1 MLGSDS
7 GSSDLSEASSLSSD
21 NSSGSEA
28 DIKHT
33 THQQQRPPKKSR
45 VVLPYPHPSAPA
57 VPSISPSTAAPLS
70 RPAPSTLQQPYPYA
84 PQGPS
89 RQLQPK
95 YHSSSSSSGS
105 DSGSGSGNS
114 SGEDSTDLD
123 DDGNHGQ
130 GKRPPQHIRT
140 SNKYPSK
147 AALLQ
152 QQQSRKDATA
162 KKPKHEKNAPIS
174 LSDSLPVYSQEIM
187 DGSMMATAAARSG
200 VTVSSRGR
208 GRGRGRASLA
218 GHGSRKHDTS
228 GATVIDFDA
237 YSPPPEDF
245 VPPPTPVQLIQRV
258 QHVQPLQSIQHIR
271 PIQPIQPVQHI
282 QPAQPVQSVQHIPVS
297 TPAVSITS
305 APIAP
310 AQARKKKDAPT
321 ERPVAKGAKSG
332 SGSKPKAGAKKV
344 GRPKM
349 VSKDVYCICRG
360 PYDGVEFMIACD
372 RCEEWFHG
380 RCIGM
385 KPQEAKKSNHYYCD
399 TCQRIRRMFGV
410 TSVPQEPVTP
420 SNPKAPRKKSADK
433 RVEKQSKKVEE
444 SLPKLKLKTS
454 AGTAQAHNSGSSY
467 YPVDNTSAGG
477 VYSTSNVYRA
487 SEAAQVQAQQSFP
500 VKQTNLHPIKAPKSK
515 PTVVYQDRPAT
526 NVAHLGQTSN
536 LIIQATPVPPT
547 YNGNSAPGRPFSS
560 TPAVYDDDEDED
572 VCPVCED
579 QCTCNNDGDMG
590 MTSVPVSTR
599 ATPEV
604 SEAHSMSAIKVPFQ
618 PNLGSVAA
626 SLYNHPEPMDHPSI
640 DIEDDDDEVY
650 SDDAFQVSQKNPM
663 VTPTSQRRPSILQ
676 RSGKGMG
683 KMPSLMQ
690 SSKKTHHSHRSQGK
704 SLKSSKASKHMY
716 KHSRASSGSGDSDSF
731 SEDDEKGGAISGS
744 RRYSYVSDENDFGL
758 HAARYGSGS
767 DDVVAGDDLLSMDS
781 TSSLSEFEDEATQ
794 DPAEQSSLMQ
804 SGDHHL
810 PRETPANRLTSGKGY
825 SKFRAV
831 VPTDESSALVIKP
844 VVVTKKRG
852 PGRPK
857 KPKVPLVVSREDEH
871 ALYTPAVISRK
882 VAEPNSQKRG
892 STKTA
897 RSSKTKVEFPF
908 IAYDPDVA
916 EDVKSL
922 NTAEHAGDDATV
934 DALESV
940 TPIPDSTATTFF
952 VDEDIF
958 GDGDLSDELSGD
970 LSDIMSE
977 DLDDLSDDGLGFT
990 SSDAEDNTSNGS
1002 SPREFN
1008 YSEMEEQDESLV
1020 DSDSSINSI
1029 TSEESDSSDPDTE
1042 SDVEPHFQEYSEMDE
1057 LSGHEGS
1064 EDLIDDEELMRL
1076 EEQERL
1082 YLAKAQLLHDVFSED
1097 DSDPGRN
1104 PFESSEDEDDDGDDE
1119 RSFEGEEGMYSDEF
1133 YEDDYY
1139 EDEYD
1144 DMDENAI
1151 LEQLQG
1157 TQAEM
1162 QALLM
1167 IPPEQ
1172 QEQLLLLQH
1181 YAETHRLQQEQLQQ
1195 KAQELGQ
1202 PISDQAQSHLSPDDS
1217 QISGILSA
1225 AGLLPQFD
1233 VNVPDLDA
1241 VSEQL
1246 AASLANSLASSMAEK
1261 IASGQP
1267 EDTPLFPTTMQDISQ
1282 IGHMDATTVDAATP
1296 SDGSG
1301 LPTTILNVSPVSPES
1316 VTSEA
1321 SITIWNVPL
1330 PSSPSS
1336 VNTTSAS
1343 IPTPAN
1349 TPTPPGTTAVVS
1361 PSLPS
1366 TSEDGHSQQASNSSS
1381 ELSIA
1386 IGTQDSADSLAS
1398 SLDKSPTKI
1407 QYLPN
1412 SPSYKPLTSIMP
1424 TPVIGGRQVQ
1434 PILPK
1439 LGPGETTADGILAR
1453 TRLQTGDPSVFK
1465 EAAQRA
1471 LGSLQPE
1478 NGAKRTPS
1486 QENTPTGDTT
1496 DDASP
1501 AMHSAE
1507 FRKRK
1512 VDEQKANEVVL
1523 VNGKRRRLST
1533 APVKSHL
1540 KAGNATE
1547 SHDTFPAFSSEI
1559 TESLAA
1565 LINSTAASSLSVT
1578 PSTKD
1583 FSTTSASMSP
1593 TVSSATEMNV
1603 LSSTIATASAGMT
1616 VADYDFSKASMPFID
1631 PAARIIASSSMQMPP
1646 HANPSR
1652 GRKFSLKGKEPRHSE
1667 AVVLPMD
1674 DLLDTSA
1681 LYGRSSSRSPS
1692 PGRGAGEGDGDS
1704 EMSQS
1709 MKDLN
1714 RWERV
1719 PIGTFRRSRRPSSS
1733 YVGLQGALK
1742 FGNVTMPT
1750 TLLADHQQHQQQ
1762 LAQESHRL
1770 HRRTAG
1776 VRKHR
1781 SSSSA
1786 SDIMS
1791 SMHRSEGRGE
1801 GSNTH
1806 RSMLDRQLQGPHRA
1820 RTATVSSTTQTPPS
1834 VHAGMLMEDL
1844 AGFGSPDAAHR
1855 ALGTKFPMQRSQSS
1869 LGSLEG
1875 SLMRHPGPSHPLT
1888 GEPMRRRRRAGSNL
1902 SHGQRPGVRLAR
1914 SNSSSGHSQQ
1924 HTALGVTGL
1933 DMALHHAAGLG
1944 IGMAGLAGSG
1954 VPHSKASAHPN
1965 ISIQTSGLQ
1974 DLMTDSSQLPS
1985 SACPTPLHSP
1995 LFSATNASGT
2005 VHHHGSGELIVSSA
2019 QPGKMVGLGGRD
2031 NIVSHLDLD
2040 IGKEM
2045 EGFEGRLATKPKAAE
2060 EKPLVKLESSNQ
2072 PSQLEDEDVDVDIE
2086 DEDGE
2091 ASLKAVLL
2099 NATF

>member
-28 DIKHT
+28 DIKDALH
-33 THQQQRPPKKSR
+33 QQRPPKQNR
-45 VVLPYPHPSAPA
+45 PGR
-57 VPSISPSTAAPLS
+57 SIQ
-70 RPAPSTLQQPYPYA
+70 R
-84 PQGPS
+84 
-89 RQLQPK
+89 K

-114 SGEDSTDLD
+114 SGDDSTDLD

-130 GKRPPQHIRT
+130 GKRPPQHIRLST
-140 SNKYPSK
+140 KYPSK
-147 AALLQ
+147 AAFLQ

-162 KKPKHEKNAPIS
+162 KKLKHDKNAPIS

-187 DGSMMATAAARSG
+187 NGSMMATAAARNGATISG
-200 VTVSSRGR
+200 RGR
-208 GRGRGRASLA
+208 GRGRGRAPLA

-237 YSPPPEDF
+237 SSPPPEES
-245 VPPPTPVQLIQRV
+245 VPPTPVQHAQL
-258 QHVQPLQSIQHIR
+258 
-271 PIQPIQPVQHI
+271 IQPIQHI
-282 QPAQPVQSVQHIPVS
+282 QPVQYIQPVQPVPPVQPAPV
-297 TPAVSITS
+297 PVLAVSI
-305 APIAP
+305 APFPIALAP
-310 AQARKKKDAPT
+310 ARKKKDTLT
-321 ERPVAKGAKSG
+321 ERPVAKVAKTG

-344 GRPKM
+344 GRPKTI
-349 VSKDVYCICRG
+349 SKDVYCICRG

-410 TSVPQEPVTP
+410 TSAPQESVAPP
-420 SNPKAPRKKSADK
+420 KPKAPRKKSADK
-433 RVEKQSKKVEE
+433 RPEKQSKKAEG

-454 AGTAQAHNSGSSY
+454 AGTAQAHNPGSSY
-467 YPVDNTSAGG
+467 YSVDSTLGGGIHLASNAYRVSEPV
-477 VYSTSNVYRA
+477 
-487 SEAAQVQAQQSFP
+487 QVQAQQSFP
-500 VKQTNLHPIKAPKSK
+500 AKQSNLPTKTPKSK
-515 PTVVYQDRPAT
+515 PTVVYQDRSAT
-526 NVAHLGQTSN
+526 SVTHLGQSSN
-536 LIIQATPVPPT
+536 PMTQVAPVPSSD
-547 YNGNSAPGRPFSS
+547 NGNGAPDRPFSSFPS

-590 MTSVPVSTR
+590 MASGSVSTR
-599 ATPEV
+599 ASPEV
-604 SEAHSMSAIKVPFQ
+604 NEVHSMSAIKVPFQ
-618 PNLGSVAA
+618 PNLGSMT
-626 SLYNHPEPMDHPSI
+626 SSSYHHPKPVDHPSI
-640 DIEDDDDEVY
+640 DIEDDDDEVF

-676 RSGKGMG
+676 RSGKGIG

-690 SSKKTHHSHRSQGK
+690 SAKKTHHFQRSQGK
-704 SLKSSKASKHMY
+704 SFKSSKASRHMY
-716 KHSRASSGSGDSDSF
+716 KHSMASAGSGDSDSF
-731 SEDDEKGGAISGS
+731 SEDEEKGGVISGS
-744 RRYSYVSDENDFGL
+744 GRYSYVSDENDFGRQ
-758 HAARYGSGS
+758 AARYGSDS
-767 DDVVAGDDLLSMDS
+767 DDVAEGDDLLSMGS
-781 TSSLSEFEDEATQ
+781 ASSLSDFEDEATQ
-794 DPAEQSSLMQ
+794 DLTEQSSSIQ
-804 SGDHHL
+804 SRDHHL
-810 PRETPANRLTSGKGY
+810 SHETAANRLTSDKGY

-831 VPTDESSALVIKP
+831 VPIDESSALVIRP

-882 VAEPNSQKRG
+882 VADPSSQKRG
-892 STKTA
+892 STKAA
-897 RSSKTKVEFPF
+897 RSSKTKMEFPF
-908 IAYDPDVA
+908 IAYDPGVA
-916 EDVKSL
+916 ENIKVL
-922 NTAEHAGDDATV
+922 NAAEHVGDDATV
-934 DALESV
+934 DALESA
-940 TPIPDSTATTFF
+940 TPMPDSTVTTIFG
-952 VDEDIF
+952 DEDIF

-970 LSDIMSE
+970 LSDILSE

-990 SSDAEDNTSNGS
+990 STDAEDDTSTGS

-1029 TSEESDSSDPDTE
+1029 TSKESDSSDPDTE
-1042 SDVEPHFQEYSEMDE
+1042 SDIEPHFPEYSDQDE
-1057 LSGHEGS
+1057 LSEHEGS

-1119 RSFEGEEGMYSDEF
+1119 RSFESEEDQYSDEF

-1157 TQAEM
+1157 TQTEM

-1167 IPPEQ
+1167 IPSEQ

-1195 KAQELGQ
+1195 KAQDLGQ
-1202 PISDQAQSHLSPDDS
+1202 PISDQTQSHLSQDDS
-1217 QISGILSA
+1217 QMSGMLSA
-1225 AGLLPQFD
+1225 AGLLPPFD

-1246 AASLANSLASSMAEK
+1246 AASLANSLASSMAEM

-1267 EDTPLFPTTMQDISQ
+1267 EDAPLFPTAMQDISQ
-1282 IGHMDATTVDAATP
+1282 IGQMHAAIVDEATG
-1296 SDGSG
+1296 SDSTG
-1301 LPTTILNVSPVSPES
+1301 LPTTILNVSPVSSES
-1316 VTSEA
+1316 VTPES
-1321 SITIWNVPL
+1321 SIAMWNAPL

-1336 VNTTSAS
+1336 VNTTPAS

-1349 TPTPPGTTAVVS
+1349 TPNPPGTATTVS
-1361 PSLPS
+1361 PSLAS
-1366 TSEDGHSQQASNSSS
+1366 TSENTHSQPPSESST
-1381 ELSIA
+1381 ELSI
-1386 IGTQDSADSLAS
+1386 GNDTQDPADISLTFG
-1398 SLDKSPTKI
+1398 LDKSSAKI
-1407 QYLPN
+1407 QSLPN
-1412 SPSYKPLTSIMP
+1412 SPSYKPLASLVSTS
-1424 TPVIGGRQVQ
+1424 VIGGRQVQ
-1434 PILPK
+1434 SSLLK
-1439 LGPGETTADGILAR
+1439 LGPGESIGILAQ
-1453 TRLQTGDPSVFK
+1453 TRLQNGDPCVFK
-1465 EAAQRA
+1465 DAAQRA
-1471 LGSLQPE
+1471 LGSLHSGNSTKGSP
-1478 NGAKRTPS
+1478 P
-1486 QENTPTGDTT
+1486 QENVSTGDTT

-1501 AMHSAE
+1501 SMHSAE
-1507 FRKRK
+1507 CRKRK
-1512 VDEQKANEVVL
+1512 GDEQKTNEVVL

-1533 APVKSHL
+1533 APIKSHVKSGG
-1540 KAGNATE
+1540 ASE

-1565 LINSTAASSLSVT
+1565 LINSTAASSLSVM
-1578 PSTKD
+1578 PSGKD

-1593 TVSSATEMNV
+1593 TASAAIELNV
-1603 LSSTIATASAGMT
+1603 LPSNVATTGSGIT
-1616 VADYDFSKASMPFID
+1616 VADDDFSKASMPFID
-1631 PAARIIASSSMQMPP
+1631 PAARIIASSSMQKPQ
-1646 HANPSR
+1646 HAGPSR
-1652 GRKFSLKGKEPRHSE
+1652 GRKFSLKGKESRHSE
-1667 AVVLPMD
+1667 ATVLPMD

-1692 PGRGAGEGDGDS
+1692 PSRDTGEGDGDS

-1733 YVGLQGALK
+1733 YVGLHGALK

-1762 LAQESHRL
+1762 LAQESHSL

-1776 VRKHR
+1776 VRKHK
-1781 SSSSA
+1781 SLSSA

-1791 SMHRSEGRGE
+1791 GLHRREGRGE
-1801 GSNTH
+1801 GSSRH
-1806 RSMLDRQLQGPHRA
+1806 RGIHERQEQGTHRA
-1820 RTATVSSTTQTPPS
+1820 RAATVSTTVQTPPS

-1855 ALGTKFPMQRSQSS
+1855 ALGTKFPMHRSQSS

-1875 SLMRHPGPSHPLT
+1875 SLMRTSGQNRPLT
-1888 GEPMRRRRRAGSNL
+1888 GEPMKRRRRAGSNL
-1902 SHGQRPGVRLAR
+1902 SHAQRPGIRLAR
-1914 SNSSSGHSQQ
+1914 SSSSGHQQQ
-1924 HTALGVTGL
+1924 HPGLGASGL
-1933 DMALHHAAGLG
+1933 DMAFHHAVGLS
-1944 IGMAGLAGSG
+1944 IGMAEFAGSG
-1954 VPHSKASAHPN
+1954 GQHSKASVNPN
-1965 ISIQTSGLQ
+1965 MSIQTSGLQ

-1995 LFSATNASGT
+1995 LFSATNANSA
-2005 VHHHGSGELIVSSA
+2005 VHHNSAGEPVVSST
-2019 QPGKMVGLGGRD
+2019 QPGKMVGLGGGN
-2031 NIVSHLDLD
+2031 NIVPHLDLD
-2040 IGKEM
+2040 FGKEM
-2045 EGFEGRLATKPKAAE
+2045 EGFQERLAAKPKAAE
-2060 EKPLVKLESSNQ
+2060 NKPLVKSEPTSQ
-2072 PSQLEDEDVDVDIE
+2072 PSQPKDEHVNVDIE
-2086 DEDGE
+2086 DEDEE

>member
-1 MLGSDS
+1 M
-7 GSSDLSEASSLSSD
+7 
-21 NSSGSEA
+21 
-28 DIKHT
+28 
-33 THQQQRPPKKSR
+33 
-45 VVLPYPHPSAPA
+45 
-57 VPSISPSTAAPLS
+57 
-70 RPAPSTLQQPYPYA
+70 
-84 PQGPS
+84 
-89 RQLQPK
+89 
-95 YHSSSSSSGS
+95 
-105 DSGSGSGNS
+105 
-114 SGEDSTDLD
+114 
-123 DDGNHGQ
+123 
-130 GKRPPQHIRT
+130 
-140 SNKYPSK
+140 
-147 AALLQ
+147 
-152 QQQSRKDATA
+152 
-162 KKPKHEKNAPIS
+162 
-174 LSDSLPVYSQEIM
+174 
-187 DGSMMATAAARSG
+187 
-200 VTVSSRGR
+200 
-208 GRGRGRASLA
+208 
-218 GHGSRKHDTS
+218 
-228 GATVIDFDA
+228 
-237 YSPPPEDF
+237 
-245 VPPPTPVQLIQRV
+245 
-258 QHVQPLQSIQHIR
+258 
-271 PIQPIQPVQHI
+271 
-282 QPAQPVQSVQHIPVS
+282 
-297 TPAVSITS
+297 
-305 APIAP
+305 
-310 AQARKKKDAPT
+310 
-321 ERPVAKGAKSG
+321 AKGAKSG

-349 VSKDVYCICRG
+349 VTKDVYCICRG

-410 TSVPQEPVTP
+410 TSAPQEPVISP
-420 SNPKAPRKKSADK
+420 KPKAPRKKSADK
-433 RVEKQSKKVEE
+433 RAEKQSKKAEE

-454 AGTAQAHNSGSSY
+454 AGTAQAHNSNFSY
-467 YPVDNTSAGG
+467 YHIDNTSAGS
-477 VYSTSNVYRA
+477 VHSASNVYRA

-500 VKQTNLHPIKAPKSK
+500 VKQINLHPTKAPKSK
-515 PTVVYQDRPAT
+515 PAVNYHDRPMS
-526 NVAHLGQTSN
+526 NVAHLGQTSHSM
-536 LIIQATPVPPT
+536 IQVTPVPPT
-547 YNGNSAPGRPFSS
+547 YNNISTPARPFSS

-579 QCTCNNDGDMG
+579 QCTCNNGGDMG
-590 MTSVPVSTR
+590 MASVPVSTR
-599 ATPEV
+599 ASPEV
-604 SEAHSMSAIKVPFQ
+604 NESHSMSAIKVPFQ

-626 SLYNHPEPMDHPSI
+626 SPYNHPEPVDHPSI

-690 SSKKTHHSHRSQGK
+690 SSKKTHQSHRSQGK
-704 SLKSSKASKHMY
+704 GFKSSKASKHMY

-731 SEDDEKGGAISGS
+731 SEDEEKGGAISGS
-744 RRYSYVSDENDFGL
+744 RRYSYVSDENDL
-758 HAARYGSGS
+758 ARQAARYGSDS

-781 TSSLSEFEDEATQ
+781 ASSLSEFEDGATQ
-794 DPAEQSSLMQ
+794 DPAEQPSLMQ
-804 SGDHHL
+804 IGDHNL
-810 PRETPANRLTSGKGY
+810 PHSTLANRLTSGKGY

-831 VPTDESSALVIKP
+831 VPTDESSALEIRP

-871 ALYTPAVISRK
+871 TLYTPAVISRK
-882 VAEPNSQKRG
+882 VADPSSQKRG

-922 NTAEHAGDDATV
+922 NAAEHAGNDETV
-934 DALESV
+934 DALEST

-952 VDEDIF
+952 GDEDIF

-970 LSDIMSE
+970 LSDILSE

-990 SSDAEDNTSNGS
+990 STDAEDDTSNGS

-1042 SDVEPHFQEYSEMDE
+1042 SDIEPHFPEYSELDE

-1119 RSFEGEEGMYSDEF
+1119 RSFAGEEDLYSDEF

-1144 DMDENAI
+1144 DMDENTI

-1202 PISDQAQSHLSPDDS
+1202 PISDQAQSHLSQDDS
-1217 QISGILSA
+1217 QMSGMLSA
-1225 AGLLPQFD
+1225 AGLLPPFD

-1267 EDTPLFPTTMQDISQ
+1267 EDAPLFPTAMQDISQ
-1282 IGHMDATTVDAATP
+1282 IGHLDATTVDAATA

-1316 VTSEA
+1316 VTPES
-1321 SITIWNVPL
+1321 SIAIWNVSL

-1349 TPTPPGTTAVVS
+1349 TPTPPGTTAAVS

-1366 TSEDGHSQQASNSSS
+1366 TSENGQSQQASDSSS

-1386 IGTQDSADSLAS
+1386 IGSQDSADILTS

-1407 QYLPN
+1407 QSLPN
-1412 SPSYKPLTSIMP
+1412 SPSYKPLMSIVS
-1424 TPVIGGRQVQ
+1424 TPDMEGRQEQ
-1434 PILPK
+1434 SILPK
-1439 LGPGETTADGILAR
+1439 LSPGEAITDGIPPQ

-1471 LGSLQPE
+1471 LRSLQS
-1478 NGAKRTPS
+1478 GSSAKGTAP
-1486 QENTPTGDTT
+1486 QENAPTGDTT

-1501 AMHSAE
+1501 SMHIAE

-1512 VDEQKANEVVL
+1512 GDEHKANEVVL

-1533 APVKSHL
+1533 APIKNHL
-1540 KAGNATE
+1540 KAESAIE

-1578 PSTKD
+1578 PSAKD

-1593 TVSSATEMNV
+1593 IASSAAEMNV
-1603 LSSTIATASAGMT
+1603 LSSTIATTRAGMT

-1631 PAARIIASSSMQMPP
+1631 PAARIIASSSMQKPQ
-1646 HANPSR
+1646 HAGPSR

-1667 AVVLPMD
+1667 AAVLPMD

-1692 PGRGAGEGDGDS
+1692 PGRGPGEGDGDS

-1781 SSSSA
+1781 PSFSA
-1786 SDIMS
+1786 SDILS
-1791 SMHRSEGRGE
+1791 GVHRREGRGE
-1801 GSNTH
+1801 ASNTH
-1806 RSMLDRQLQGPHRA
+1806 RSMLDRQLQGHHRV
-1820 RTATVSSTTQTPPS
+1820 RPATVSSTIQTPPS

-1844 AGFGSPDAAHR
+1844 TGFGSPDAAHR
-1855 ALGTKFPMQRSQSS
+1855 ALGTRFPMQRSQSS

-1875 SLMRHPGPSHPLT
+1875 SLMRHAGSSHPLT

-1902 SHGQRPGVRLAR
+1902 SHAQRPGVRLAR
-1914 SNSSSGHSQQ
+1914 SNSSSGYPQQ
-1924 HTALGVTGL
+1924 HAALDATGL

-1954 VPHSKASAHPN
+1954 GPHSKASSNSN

-1995 LFSATNASGT
+1995 LFSATNASGA
-2005 VHHHGSGELIVSSA
+2005 VHHHGSGEPVVSSA
-2019 QPGKMVGLGGRD
+2019 QPGKM
-2031 NIVSHLDLD
+2031 
-2040 IGKEM
+2040 
-2045 EGFEGRLATKPKAAE
+2045 
-2060 EKPLVKLESSNQ
+2060 
-2072 PSQLEDEDVDVDIE
+2072 
-2086 DEDGE
+2086 
-2091 ASLKAVLL
+2091 
-2099 NATF
+2099 

>member
-21 NSSGSEA
+21 NSSGSEV
-28 DIKHT
+28 DIKDT
-33 THQQQRPPKKSR
+33 LQQQRPSKQNR
-45 VVLPYPHPSAPA
+45 VVLPSPRPSASA
-57 VPSISPSTAAPLS
+57 DSSIAPSTAVFPP
-70 RPAPSTLQQPYPYA
+70 RPALSTFHQHYPIAQQGLGRPI
-84 PQGPS
+84 
-89 RQLQPK
+89 QPK

-114 SGEDSTDLD
+114 SGDDSTDLD

-130 GKRPPQHIRT
+130 GKRPPQHIRA

-152 QQQSRKDATA
+152 QQQSRKDAIA
-162 KKPKHEKNAPIS
+162 KKLKHDKNAPIS

-187 DGSMMATAAARSG
+187 DGSMMATAAARNGATISG
-200 VTVSSRGR
+200 RGR
-208 GRGRGRASLA
+208 GRGRGRAPLA

-237 YSPPPEDF
+237 YSPPPEES
-245 VPPPTPVQLIQRV
+245 VPPTLVQHVQLIQ
-258 QHVQPLQSIQHIR
+258 PIQHI
-271 PIQPIQPVQHI
+271 QSIQPVQSQHI
-282 QPAQPVQSVQHIPVS
+282 QLGQPVQPVQPAPVS
-297 TPAVSITS
+297 PPVPAPAVSI
-305 APIAP
+305 APPAIAP
-310 AQARKKKDAPT
+310 APAPARKKKDPPT
-321 ERPVAKGAKSG
+321 ERPVTKVAKSG
-332 SGSKPKAGAKKV
+332 SGSKPKAGTKKV
-344 GRPKM
+344 GRPKTI
-349 VSKDVYCICRG
+349 SKDVYCICRG

-410 TSVPQEPVTP
+410 TSAPQEPLAP
-420 SNPKAPRKKSADK
+420 PKPKAPRKKSADK
-433 RVEKQSKKVEE
+433 RAEKQSKKAEGF
-444 SLPKLKLKTS
+444 LPKLKLKAST
-454 AGTAQAHNSGSSY
+454 GTAQAHNSTSSY
-467 YPVDNTSAGG
+467 YSVDSTLAGG
-477 VYSTSNVYRA
+477 VHSASSAYRV
-487 SEAAQVQAQQSFP
+487 SEPVQVQAQQSFP
-500 VKQTNLHPIKAPKSK
+500 AKQTNLPTKTPKSK
-515 PTVVYQDRPAT
+515 PTVVYQDRSVASAT
-526 NVAHLGQTSN
+526 HAGQSSN
-536 LIIQATPVPPT
+536 LMIQVAPVLPSD
-547 YNGNSAPGRPFSS
+547 NGNSAPGRPFSS
-560 TPAVYDDDEDED
+560 FPSTPAVCDDEEDED

-579 QCTCNNDGDMG
+579 QCTCNSDGDMG
-590 MTSVPVSTR
+590 IATGSVSTR
-599 ATPEV
+599 ASPEV
-604 SEAHSMSAIKVPFQ
+604 NEVHSMSAIKVPFQ
-618 PNLGSVAA
+618 PNLGSVT
-626 SLYNHPEPMDHPSI
+626 SSPYHHPEPVDHPSI
-640 DIEDDDDEVY
+640 DIEDDDDEVF
-650 SDDAFQVSQKNPM
+650 SGDAFQVSQKNPM

-676 RSGKGMG
+676 RSGKGIG

-690 SSKKTHHSHRSQGK
+690 LAKKTHHFQRSQGK
-704 SLKSSKASKHMY
+704 SFKSSKASKHMY
-716 KHSRASSGSGDSDSF
+716 KHSMVSSGSGDSDSF
-731 SEDDEKGGAISGS
+731 SDDEEKGGVILGSG
-744 RRYSYVSDENDFGL
+744 RYSYVSDENDFSRQ
-758 HAARYGSGS
+758 AARYGSDS
-767 DDVVAGDDLLSMDS
+767 DDVVEGDDLLSMGS
-781 TSSLSEFEDEATQ
+781 ASSLSDFEDEATQ
-794 DPAEQSSLMQ
+794 DLTEQSSSIQ
-804 SGDHHL
+804 SRDHHFSH
-810 PRETPANRLTSGKGY
+810 ETAANRLTSGKGY

-831 VPTDESSALVIKP
+831 VPIDESSALVIRP
-844 VVVTKKRG
+844 VVVAKKRG

-882 VAEPNSQKRG
+882 VADPSSQKRG

-897 RSSKTKVEFPF
+897 RSSKTKIEFPF
-908 IAYDPDVA
+908 IAYDPGVA
-916 EDVKSL
+916 EDVKIL
-922 NTAEHAGDDATV
+922 NTAEHVGDDQSV
-934 DALESV
+934 DALEPA
-940 TPIPDSTATTFF
+940 TPMPDSTATTVFG
-952 VDEDIF
+952 DEDIF

-970 LSDIMSE
+970 LSDILSE

-990 SSDAEDNTSNGS
+990 SSDAEDDTSTGS

-1042 SDVEPHFQEYSEMDE
+1042 SDIEPHFPEYSEQDE
-1057 LSGHEGS
+1057 LSGHEGL

-1119 RSFEGEEGMYSDEF
+1119 RSFEGEEDQYSDEF

-1181 YAETHRLQQEQLQQ
+1181 FAETHRLQQEQLQQ
-1195 KAQELGQ
+1195 KAQDLGQ
-1202 PISDQAQSHLSPDDS
+1202 PISDQTQSHLSQDDS
-1217 QISGILSA
+1217 QMSGMLST
-1225 AGLLPQFD
+1225 AGLLSPFD

-1267 EDTPLFPTTMQDISQ
+1267 EDAPLFPTAMQEISQ
-1282 IGHMDATTVDAATP
+1282 IGHMHAAIVDEAT
-1296 SDGSG
+1296 GSNSMG
-1301 LPTTILNVSPVSPES
+1301 LPTTILNVSPASSES
-1316 VTSEA
+1316 VTPES
-1321 SITIWNVPL
+1321 SIIMWNVPL

-1336 VNTTSAS
+1336 VNMTPAS
-1343 IPTPAN
+1343 IPTPTN
-1349 TPTPPGTTAVVS
+1349 TPTPSGTATAAS
-1361 PSLPS
+1361 PSLSS
-1366 TSEDGHSQQASNSSS
+1366 TSENGQSQPPS
-1381 ELSIA
+1381 ESLTEPSI
-1386 IGTQDSADSLAS
+1386 GNDTQDPADISLTS
-1398 SLDKSPTKI
+1398 SLDKSSAKI
-1407 QYLPN
+1407 QSLPN
-1412 SPSYKPLTSIMP
+1412 SPSYKPLASLMSA
-1424 TPVIGGRQVQ
+1424 PVIEGRHVQ
-1434 PILPK
+1434 SILPK
-1439 LGPGETTADGILAR
+1439 PGPGELIADGILAQ
-1453 TRLQTGDPSVFK
+1453 TRLQNGDPSVFK

-1471 LGSLQPE
+1471 LGSLHSG
-1478 NGAKRTPS
+1478 NGTKGTAP
-1486 QENTPTGDTT
+1486 QENVATGDTT

-1501 AMHSAE
+1501 SVHSAE
-1507 FRKRK
+1507 YRKRK
-1512 VDEQKANEVVL
+1512 SDEQKANEVVL
-1523 VNGKRRRLST
+1523 VNGKRRRMST
-1533 APVKSHL
+1533 APIKSL
-1540 KAGNATE
+1540 VRSGGAPG

-1578 PSTKD
+1578 PSGKD
-1583 FSTTSASMSP
+1583 FATTSASMSP
-1593 TVSSATEMNV
+1593 TASAGVEFNV
-1603 LSSTIATASAGMT
+1603 LPSTVATTGSGMT

-1631 PAARIIASSSMQMPP
+1631 PAARIIASSSMQKPQ
-1646 HANPSR
+1646 HVGPSR
-1652 GRKFSLKGKEPRHSE
+1652 GRKLSLKGKEPRHSE
-1667 AVVLPMD
+1667 AAVLPMD

-1733 YVGLQGALK
+1733 YVGLHGALK

-1776 VRKHR
+1776 VRKHK

-1791 SMHRSEGRGE
+1791 GLHRREGRGE
-1801 GSNTH
+1801 GSSGYWGTQ
-1806 RSMLDRQLQGPHRA
+1806 DRQLQGTHRSRA
-1820 RTATVSSTTQTPPS
+1820 TTVSSTIQTPPS

-1844 AGFGSPDAAHR
+1844 TGFGSPDAAHR
-1855 ALGTKFPMQRSQSS
+1855 ALGTKFALHRSQSS

-1875 SLMRHPGPSHPLT
+1875 SLMRTPGQSHPLT
-1888 GEPMRRRRRAGSNL
+1888 GEPMRRRRRTGSNL
-1902 SHGQRPGVRLAR
+1902 DHAQRPGVRLAR
-1914 SNSSSGHSQQ
+1914 SSSTGHQQQ
-1924 HTALGVTGL
+1924 HPGLGASSL

-1944 IGMAGLAGSG
+1944 IGIAGSAGSG
-1954 VPHSKASAHPN
+1954 GQHSKARVNPN
-1965 ISIQTSGLQ
+1965 MSIQTSGLQ

-1995 LFSATNASGT
+1995 LFSATNANGA
-2005 VHHHGSGELIVSSA
+2005 VHHNGAGEPVVSST
-2019 QPGKMVGLGGRD
+2019 QPDKMVGLGGGD

-2040 IGKEM
+2040 IGKVM
-2045 EGFEGRLATKPKAAE
+2045 EGFQERLAAKPKAAE
-2060 EKPLVKLESSNQ
+2060 DKPLVKSEPTSQ
-2072 PSQLEDEDVDVDIE
+2072 PSQPEDEDVNVDIE
-2086 DEDGE
+2086 DEDEE